1 MHLRRFDTV
10 RASSN
15 GPRESKEG
23 VSAAASGKKRAK
35 TDTAAQM
42 CMWQKKG
49 GWPVACKVD
58 IQKSL
63 VRDED
68 VARERDEDVAR
79 EGCSLLER
87 SAHCN
92 A

>member
-1 MHLRRFDTV
+1 MV
-10 RASSN
+10 
-15 GPRESKEG
+15 
-23 VSAAASGKKRAK
+23 
-35 TDTAAQM
+35 
-42 CMWQKKG
+42 
-49 GWPVACKVD
+49 CKVD

-87 SAHCN
+87 AAHCN